1 MPLKLVCINI
11 YCFGGEGMIVFQD
24 IITAYEKMKGIVH
37 MTPLDYS
44 STFSELSQNDVYL
57 KLENLQKTG
66 SFKVRG
72 SYNKMVSLEKGDLE
86 NGVVAASAGNHAQGV
101 AYSSNMLSIPCTI
114 VMPKGAPLS
123 KVLATKRYGAHVE
136 LQGDVFDDAL
146 AYALD
151 LKEKTGAKFVHP
163 FDDEAV
169 IAGQGTVGLE
179 ILQQLE
185 DVEAVICPIGGGGLI
200 AGVAMAIKEQKPS
213 VKIYGVQ
220 TLACPGMKQSLEEK
234 KVITVDSAPTMADGI
249 AVKRPGD
256 LTFELVQRYVDD
268 VFCVDEMEIA
278 RTMLMLLER
287 NKLLVE
293 GSGASS
299 LAALLYQKI
308 PIKEKK
314 VVSVLS
320 GGNVDVNFISRI
332 IEHGMVEAGRF
343 VHIATM
349 IKDKPGYLQRLLEVV
364 TSFEANVL
372 NIYLERIGTKVFP
385 GYAQLHLSLET
396 KDRNHI
402 EEVLSGLKKK
412 GYTVEVI
419 D

>member
-1 MPLKLVCINI
+1 
-11 YCFGGEGMIVFQD
+11 MITLQT
-24 IITAYEKMKGIVH
+24 IIAAHEKMKGIVH
-37 MTPLDYS
+37 TTPLDYS
-44 STFSELSQNDVYL
+44 STFSELAHNEIYL

-72 SYNKMVSLEKGDLE
+72 SYNKMTSLSKEELQK
-86 NGVVAASAGNHAQGV
+86 GVVAASAGNHAQGV
-101 AYSSNMLSIPCTI
+101 AYSSNMLGIPCTI

-123 KVLATKRYGAHVE
+123 KVLATKRYGANIE
-136 LQGDVFDDAL
+136 LQGNVFDEAL

-151 LKEKTGAKFVHP
+151 LRERTGATFVHP
-163 FDDEAV
+163 FDDEHV

-179 ILQQLE
+179 ILHQLD
-185 DVEAVICPIGGGGLI
+185 DVDAVICPIGGGGLI

-220 TLACPGMKQSLEEK
+220 ALACPSMKQSLQEK
-234 KVITVDSAPTMADGI
+234 QRVTVQSTPTMADGI

-256 LTFELVQRYVDD
+256 LTFQLVQRYVDD
-268 VFCVDEMEIA
+268 IFCVDEMEIA

-293 GSGASS
+293 GSGATS
-299 LAALLYQKI
+299 LAALLYGKVPEQGKKI
-308 PIKEKK
+308 
-314 VVSVLS
+314 VSVIS

-343 VHIATM
+343 VHISTM
-349 IKDKPGYLQRLLEVV
+349 IKDKPGQLQQVLQIITDL
-364 TSFEANVL
+364 EANVL
-372 NIYLERIGTKVFP
+372 HIHLERIGSKVFP

-396 KDRNHI
+396 KDNEHI
-402 EEVLSGLKKK
+402 EQVLMGMRKK
-412 GYTVEVI
+412 GYSIEI
-419 D
+419 IE

>member
-1 MPLKLVCINI
+1 MISLQNI
-11 YCFGGEGMIVFQD
+11 I
-24 IITAYEKMKGIVH
+24 AAHEKMKGIVH
-37 MTPLDYS
+37 TTPLDYS
-44 STFSELSQNDVYL
+44 STFSELSHNEIYL

-72 SYNKMVSLEKGDLE
+72 SYNKMTSLSKEELQK
-86 NGVVAASAGNHAQGV
+86 GVVAASAGNHAQGV
-101 AYSSNMLSIPCTI
+101 AYSSNMLGIPCTI

-123 KVLATKRYGAHVE
+123 KILATKRYGANVE
-136 LQGDVFDDAL
+136 LQGNVFDEAL

-151 LKEKTGAKFVHP
+151 LKERTGATFVHP
-163 FDDEAV
+163 FDDELV

-179 ILQQLE
+179 ILQQLD
-185 DVEAVICPIGGGGLI
+185 DVDAVICPIGGGGLI

-220 TLACPGMKQSLEEK
+220 ALACPSMKRSLTEK
-234 KVITVDSAPTMADGI
+234 QRITVESTPTMADGI

-256 LTFELVQRYVDD
+256 LTFQLVQRYVDD
-268 VFCVDEMEIA
+268 IFCVDEMEIA

-293 GSGASS
+293 GSGATS
-299 LAALLYQKI
+299 LAAMLYGKVPEQGKKI
-308 PIKEKK
+308 
-314 VVSVLS
+314 VSVLS

-343 VHIATM
+343 VHISTT
-349 IKDKPGYLQRLLEVV
+349 IKDKPGQLQQVLQIV
-364 TSFEANVL
+364 TDFEANVL
-372 NIYLERIGTKVFP
+372 HIHLERIGTKVFP

-396 KDRNHI
+396 KDNEHI
-402 EEVLSGLKKK
+402 EQVLTGMKKK
-412 GYTVEVI
+412 GYSIEVI

>member
-1 MPLKLVCINI
+1 
-11 YCFGGEGMIVFQD
+11 MISLQD
-24 IITAYEKMKGIVH
+24 IIAAHEKMKGIVH

-44 STFSELSQNDVYL
+44 STFSELSHNEVYL

-72 SYNKMVSLEKGDLE
+72 SYNKMVSLEKGELE
-86 NGVVAASAGNHAQGV
+86 NGVIAASAGNHAQGV
-101 AYSSNMLSIPCTI
+101 AYSSNMLGIPCTI

-136 LQGDVFDDAL
+136 LQGDAFDDAL

-151 LKEKTGAKFVHP
+151 LKEQTGAKFVHP

-179 ILQQLE
+179 IMQQL
-185 DVEAVICPIGGGGLI
+185 DDIDAVICPVGGGGLI
-200 AGVAMAIKEQKPS
+200 AGIAMAIKEQKPS

-220 TLACPGMKQSLEEK
+220 ALACPGMKQSFEEK
-234 KVITVDSAPTMADGI
+234 KVITVESSPTMADGI
-249 AVKRPGD
+249 AVKRPGE
-256 LTFELVQRYVDD
+256 LTFQLVERYVDD
-268 VFCVDEMEIA
+268 IFCVDEMEIA

-299 LAALLYQKI
+299 LAALLYQKV
-308 PIKEKK
+308 PVKEKK

-320 GGNVDVNFISRI
+320 GGNVDVNFITRI

-343 VHIATM
+343 VHIATT
-349 IKDKPGYLQRLLEVV
+349 IKDKPGHLQHLLEIV
-364 TSFEANVL
+364 TRFEANVL
-372 NIYLERIGTKVFP
+372 YIHLERIGTKVFP

-396 KDRNHI
+396 KDKNHI
-402 EEVLSGLKKK
+402 EEVLSAIEKE
-412 GYTVEVI
+412 GYNVEVI